1 MKTKKKCLNPYNF
14 RDFLIREVTSLT
26 ENSLDR
32 LFELW
37 AMIGIKNLRQNRV
50 EPVIEHFN
58 ELCKKMITEEEAS
71 LDKITKNIKKYNRDR
86 IELHKDLGENY
97 KNDTKEEE
105 MSLVDVEYKIR
116 CEVVMLTERKAKR
129 MEVYD
134 DIRKAEQ
141 SLCEATG
148 SLPLNLVIDRMPTD
162 GQVKQIE
169 KYIIKLK
176 VCFKKCL
183 FLVGRH

>member
-1 MKTKKKCLNPYNF
+1 MKTKYKCLNPYNF
-14 RDFLIREVTSLT
+14 RDFLVREVTSLT

-50 EPVIEHFN
+50 EPVIEHFK

-116 CEVVMLTERKAKR
+116 CEVVTLTERKAKR

-183 FLVGRH
+183 FLVGT

>member
-1 MKTKKKCLNPYNF
+1 MKTKSKCLNPYNF
-14 RDFLIREVTSLT
+14 RDFLTREVRSIT
-26 ENSLDR
+26 ETSLDR

-37 AMIGIKNLRQNRV
+37 TMIGIKNLRQNRV
-50 EPVIEHFN
+50 DVVIEHFN
-58 ELCKKMITEEEAS
+58 DLCKTMIKEEEAS
-71 LDKITKNIKKYNRDR
+71 LDNITKNITKYNRER

-97 KNDTKEEE
+97 KNDAKEDE

-116 CEVVMLTERKAKR
+116 CEVGMLKERKAKR

-134 DIRKAEQ
+134 DIRKAEL

-176 VCFKKCL
+176 VCSKKNI
-183 FLVGRH
+183 V